1 MIINI
6 EDLENSENNEIIVDF
21 ESENKELESP
31 NLLHAKLTVKKY
43 SSTVNIKG
51 KITGWVEKI
60 CDRCLKNFK
69 YDVDVNVNESM
80 CLKPLFDYSNKEIK
94 LNDGQFEDEL
104 TDTDELDIDN
114 FIYQTVTLSFPN
126 KNVCDINCNG
136 SIELQNVQ
144 KEFVQDPRME
154 IFNKLKKDN

>member
-6 EDLENSENNEIIVDF
+6 DDLENSKDGELSVDY
-21 ESENKELESP
+21 ECENKELESP
-31 NLLHAKLTVKKY
+31 NMLHSKLIIKKI
-43 SSTVNIKG
+43 SSSINIKG
-51 KITGWVEKI
+51 EIIGWVEKE

-69 YDVDVNVNESM
+69 YKVDINVDESLS
-80 CLKPLFDYSNKEIK
+80 LKPLFDYSNKEIR
-94 LNDGQFEDEL
+94 LNEGQFEEEI
-104 TDTDELDIDN
+104 TDKNEIDLDN

-136 SIELQNVQ
+136 DVEIKNED
-144 KEFVQDPRME
+144 FIQDPRLE